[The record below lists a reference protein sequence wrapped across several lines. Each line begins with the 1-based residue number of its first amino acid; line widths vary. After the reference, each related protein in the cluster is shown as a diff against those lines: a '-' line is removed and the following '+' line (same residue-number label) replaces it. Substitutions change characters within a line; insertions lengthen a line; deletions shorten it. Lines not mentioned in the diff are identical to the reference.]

1 MTLMN
6 KNYTVNEMAD
16 LLVELGKRKY
26 KNDRNGLGYCFAY
39 GTMTALFQQALYGF
53 DTTQTIVNNKC
64 LELQKELAAA

>member
-26 KNDRNGLGYCFAY
+26 ENDRNGLNYCFAY

-53 DTTQTIVNNKC
+53 TPVQDIVNNKC